1 MTPSNKSNEE
11 RTMPLR
17 QIAAAAAVSLCL
29 APLAQAQALQ
39 GTVTGAIY
47 CCNAPIEADRATNL
61 VTATIGPG
69 VEFPNGVFTSIQPGL
84 SPVPATIDIGGT
96 TLDLHYLATAPAAPG
111 AFDGYVFTFQG
122 SPAIVSVTTDPA
134 STLMPAAVT
143 FTPNSIVINNAGLA
157 LTPESRLLLNVST
170 VPEPE
175 KVGLLLA
182 GLAAMTLFVRGR
194 KRRSI

>member
-1 MTPSNKSNEE
+1 
-11 RTMPLR
+11 MPIR
-17 QIAAAAAVSLCL
+17 QIAAAVAVSLCL
-29 APLAQAQALQ
+29 APLAHAQLQ

-47 CCNAPIEADRATNL
+47 CCNAPNEANRATNL

-69 VEFPNGVFTSIQPGL
+69 VEFPNGVFTSINPAL

-96 TLDLHYLATAPAAPG
+96 TLDLHYLASAPAAPG

-122 SPAIVSVTTDPA
+122 SPAIASVTTDPA
-134 STLMPAAVT
+134 STLTPASIT
-143 FTPNSIVINNAGLA
+143 FGPDTIVINNAGLA

-175 KVGLLLA
+175 KMGLLLA
-182 GLAAMTLFVRGR
+182 GLAAITMFVRGR
-194 KRRSI
+194 KRRVV

>member
-1 MTPSNKSNEE
+1 
-11 RTMPLR
+11 MPIR
-17 QIAAAAAVSLCL
+17 QIAAAVAVSFCL
-29 APLAQAQALQ
+29 TPLAHAQLQ

-47 CCNAPIEADRATNL
+47 CCEAPNEANRATNL

-69 VEFPNGVFTSIQPGL
+69 VEFPNGVFTSINPAL
-84 SPVPATIDIGGT
+84 SPVPATIDIGGS

-122 SPAIVSVTTDPA
+122 SPAIASVTTDPA
-134 STLMPAAVT
+134 STLTPASIT
-143 FTPNSIVINNAGLA
+143 FGPDTIVINNAGLA

-175 KVGLLLA
+175 KMGLLLA
-182 GLAAMTLFVRGR
+182 GLAAITMFVRGR
-194 KRRSI
+194 KRRAV